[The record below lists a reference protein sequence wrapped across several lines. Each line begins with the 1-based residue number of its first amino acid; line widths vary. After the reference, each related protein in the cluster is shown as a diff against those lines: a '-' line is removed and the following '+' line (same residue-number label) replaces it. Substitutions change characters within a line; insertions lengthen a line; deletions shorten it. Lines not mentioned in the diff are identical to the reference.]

1 MASIF
6 LAIGHGI
13 SSNGNWDSGCVDG
26 NYTEAGLMQPI
37 VGAAIEVLRKY
48 GVDVHTD
55 YPEMI

>member
-13 SSNGNWDSGCVDG
+13 SRNGNWDSGCVDG
-26 NYTEAGLMQPI
+26 TYTEAALMQPI
-37 VGAAIEVLRKY
+37 VGAAIDILRQY

-55 YPEMI
+55 